1 MDKQQILLAKTLEAA
16 EVPLAVDSF
25 NQRLI
30 LQKAV
35 YLLQS
40 AGVRNGYRFRWYLKG
55 PYCSELTSDAFG
67 IVGEGEAGQ
76 KELGTWHLDSP
87 SRKRVSQLSS
97 LLHREGEQEHEQAKR
112 LELFASVLFLIN
124 TKQCSEADIGGTRQL
139 LANSKKHFSEDEI
152 REALSELRSH
162 GLIK

>member
-30 LQKAV
+30 LQKTV

-55 PYCSELTSDAFG
+55 PYCTELTSDAFG

-76 KELGTWHLDSP
+76 KELRTWHLDSP
-87 SRKRVSQLSS
+87 SGQLVSQLSS
-97 LLHREGEQEHEQAKR
+97 LLHRKGEQEHEQARR

-124 TKQCSEADIGGTRQL
+124 TKQCSETDIAGIRQL
-139 LANSKKHFSEDEI
+139 LADSKKHFSEEDI
-152 REALSELRSH
+152 RQALSELCSY